1 MWVRGRALARS
12 CVAKQKAESETF
24 GGGARRNKKAVRA
37 LIGALNWCIKIL
49 IDRSFAPL
57 VGVERVERKREK
69 RGRRICCN
77 HEDEQQERLRPAEE
91 GAALASGGQGRRR
104 QGAHVARAAA
114 VRAEGA
120 TPKEMAGAQHT
131 HLSLSLSS
139 HYQLGLN
146 FSDRSGPISLDVERG
161 AFKLGYDLQRE
172 VRGAR
177 ERLQKKKS
185 ECVSPDCVRVC
196 VQQCHSVVELRSSR
210 EAPNSSGACG
220 VTPALAAAAAARRG
234 FGRKRAAARRVTA
247 ADDDATRVATRCP
260 LRRTSRAP
268 KHSKQTTSPQKTK
281 KQQDVVAQYKRKAKA
296 GTFTVRQVVPALNWA
311 VVPSPVVELSTQL
324 VENARVKD
332 SLRLVYDFQHRY
344 AYYTET
350 LKLDK
355 KFKLRVAGDT
365 KVEGCLFVFFFGV
378 VVVLFRRSS
387 SQTHTHTHIL
397 IITPKNKKQT
407 KRAPTTRS
415 ASAGS
420 PARAGPSPSS
430 SRTRRRAALC

>member
-1 MWVRGRALARS
+1 MKTSSKSVYDLQKKELRSRLEAKVDDAKVRTWREQQQ
-12 CVAKQKAESETF
+12 C
-24 GGGARRNKKAVRA
+24 ARR
-37 LIGALNWCIKIL
+37 
-49 IDRSFAPL
+49 
-57 VGVERVERKREK
+57 
-69 RGRRICCN
+69 
-77 HEDEQQERLRPAEE
+77 
-91 GAALASGGQGRRR
+91 
-104 QGAHVARAAA
+104 
-114 VRAEGA
+114 
-120 TPKEMAGAQHT
+120 AQHPKRWRAHSTT
-131 HLSLSLSS
+131 HPSLSLS

-146 FSDRSGPISLDVERG
+146 FSDRSGPISVDVERG

-234 FGRKRAAARRVTA
+234 FGRKRAAARCVTA
-247 ADDDATRVATRCP
+247 DDDDATRVATRCP

-365 KVEGCLFVFFFGV
+365 KVEGCLFVFFFWCGCCV
-378 VVVLFRRSS
+378 VSS
-387 SQTHTHTHIL
+387 FLLPNTHTHTH
-397 IITPKNKKQT
+397 T
-407 KRAPTTRS
+407 A
-415 ASAGS
+415 
-420 PARAGPSPSS
+420 
-430 SRTRRRAALC
+430 